1 MRNAR
6 NNLIESTPANF
17 WVSDKV
23 RSLDGMLNKTK
34 VIDAPFIDLVK
45 DNSAIAKFGA
55 EFIVDDNFA
64 DENFIPTFEV
74 GSDTATWLDPDS
86 TSGVSSSAVWSVKGI
101 KYQYRRLGI
110 GFNVGFQDISRTP
123 NGDRLVDAAKS
134 ASTARFGVALNDT
147 ALVGDGTKGAPK
159 GLKTLLKD
167 SAIKK
172 ATGTKQLDRAQL
184 GEALKAIADAG
195 ISTSQVAIITSTADQ
210 DKLLQVDDGTVKAWR
225 HGQTTS
231 PSGQT
236 LFDIPA
242 DVSDQLVEGEYLIGI
257 WSNVKI
263 IHNNKVTT
271 SRQAKKNGAYIDYYF
286 LVSDIA
292 FSRLDAF
299 AFVDNTATTP
309 GGA

>member
-1 MRNAR
+1 MQNAR
-6 NNLIESTPANF
+6 RKLIENTPKSF

-74 GSDTATWLDPDS
+74 GSDAAVWLDPDS
-86 TSGVSSSAVWSVKGI
+86 ATGVSSSAVWSVKGI

-110 GFNVGFQDISRTP
+110 GFDIGFQDRSQTP
-123 NGDRLVDAAKS
+123 NGDRLVEAAKS
-134 ASTARFGVALNDT
+134 ASTTRFGVALNDS
-147 ALVGDGTKGAPK
+147 ALVGDGTKGAPS

-184 GEALKAIADAG
+184 SKALKAIADAG
-195 ISTSQVAIITSTADQ
+195 ISTAQVAIITSIIDQ
-210 DKLLQVDDGTVKAWR
+210 EALLQVDDGTVKAWR
-225 HGQTTS
+225 YGQTMS

-236 LFDIPA
+236 LFDIPV
-242 DVSDQLVEGEYLIGI
+242 DVSDQLVEGEYLIGL

-263 IHNNKVTT
+263 IHNNEVTT
-271 SRQAKKNGAYIDYYF
+271 ARNPKKNGAYTDYYF

-299 AFVDNTATTP
+299 AFVNNTATTP
-309 GGA
+309 GGV

>member
-1 MRNAR
+1 MQNES
-6 NNLIESTPANF
+6 NNLTKIKLKDF

-64 DENFIPTFEV
+64 ANNFIPTFEA
-74 GSDTATWLDPDS
+74 SDTAAEWLENSDS
-86 TSGVSSSAVWSVKGI
+86 AVSSETVWTVKGFN
-101 KYQYRRLGI
+101 YQYRRLG
-110 GFNVGFQDISRTP
+110 VGFKLKFQDLSRTP
-123 NGDRLVDAAKS
+123 NGERLLGAMSA

-172 ATGTKQLDRAQL
+172 TTGTKQLDRAQL
-184 GEALKAIADAG
+184 GEALKAISDAG
-195 ISTSQVAIITSTADQ
+195 ISTSQVAIITSTTDQ
-210 DKLLQVDDGTVKAWR
+210 EALLQVDDGTVKAWR
-225 HGQTTS
+225 YGQTTS

-236 LFDIPA
+236 LFDIPV
-242 DVSDQLVEGEYLIGI
+242 DVSDQLAEGEYLIGI
-257 WSNVKI
+257 WSNLKI
-263 IHNNKVTT
+263 IHSNEVTT
-271 SRQAKKNGAYIDYYF
+271 ASKPEKDGGQKSYYF
-286 LVSDIA
+286 LVADIA
-292 FSRLDAF
+292 PLRLDAF

-309 GGA
+309 GGS